1 MSSHVQ
7 ITECFKMKK
16 PKSSPAKAGPASTPK
31 RRSGKST
38 PSKLGRSTP
47 PNSSNESSPR
57 NVHDE
62 SYSQAPVDLDNL
74 IVDELLCSQDVV
86 NSDVIWD
93 CSSPRSRLVPAPGGS
108 DVESLVKLFRTK
120 PQEIKPIPSAFSII
134 DTNFVK
140 TSGKAPTPRR
150 KKGNGKKAAS
160 AASAKAVMDQMQ
172 ELWDMV
178 QQSKKN
184 GFGLA
189 AAASVSQVSED
200 TQDAASTKSPGD
212 AAKKVRADT
221 VPQTDTA
228 STVAAAEAPTEESA
242 AIVVVEEEED
252 YDMWLMG
259 DDSILVAATQEIDV
273 SSPARKCSKT
283 PTRGNR
289 PQLPSVGCGAA
300 CITDTNSPAV
310 RKTPPSA
317 SPVHRQEGHS
327 TPNWHMGATR
337 KSPRLSMLSVKR
349 TPSPLRASSAKTR
362 KSSELV
368 NHAEPVNPSEVPKRA
383 EPVKTAAPVKTVE
396 PVKAAAPVKTVEPV
410 PAIQSS
416 SRTSSTDLLFDD
428 DDEDE
433 LLDQICCTY
442 EQQQQVDAKTAAGA
456 SASSSKTSTLST
468 VTPTR
473 STTLTSHSVTVVSS
487 IASKSST
494 TLSSK
499 AETPKAMVIKSCLSA
514 TSVRQVDQPKGGPK
528 NVPIPAR
535 PSSSLRATVSV
546 SALNQS
552 SNSTTKPGFSALSN
566 TTNQP
571 KPGSTH
577 TGSFQQPRVM
587 LERCV
592 ATSVKAP
599 PHGKGPSSS
608 SAPVSTASKP
618 CLSTKSPSERPSL
631 GTVRPQSALVKTLS
645 RSTDAALDF
654 DDDDSDLATPEV
666 MSWLE
671 EVESQ
676 PVQVKRCTPEEIA
689 KKRAEALR
697 RRRLREQESNKWKGR
712 LRMSK

>member
-1 MSSHVQ
+1 
-7 ITECFKMKK
+7 MKK

-189 AAASVSQVSED
+189 AAASMLQARSHRN
-200 TQDAASTKSPGD
+200 GD

-368 NHAEPVNPSEVPKRA
+368 NHAEPVNPSE
-383 EPVKTAAPVKTVE
+383 
-396 PVKAAAPVKTVEPV
+396 V